1 MIRRN
6 DGHNVPTMS
15 RYLKTCFPRIPVD
28 WHMPMIVAAFS
39 AAQKASAMHGD
50 TLLKDDDE
58 RKEWARRALARWGHG
73 LSAVEPRPCHVTPV
87 RSAVDSNEIA
97 TNLLV
102 THEMPVSLESEFAN
116 RDVKRAFAQNTPAV
130 ENTPEIAVSGCPST
144 LTVDISAIMNEWG
157 KVGEASSSYIH
168 KKTPSQTTEIPETI
182 SDREPLITET
192 VSENQTN
199 EHNTGALS
207 PMTFSDSI
215 QLEDADDALRRELNR
230 SLLDPL
236 SPLLTP
242 KSVKDTL
249 TAIPVLSPMSETG
262 TEVEPPV
269 KTVNR
274 EKPNTTKSSTQRDN
288 GIEESVIPGSSR
300 DYRLAE
306 IYQCT
311 RK

>member
-1 MIRRN
+1 MA
-6 DGHNVPTMS
+6 
-15 RYLKTCFPRIPVD
+15 K
-28 WHMPMIVAAFS
+28 
-39 AAQKASAMHGD
+39 
-50 TLLKDDDE
+50 LL
-58 RKEWARRALARWGHG
+58 LA
-73 LSAVEPRPCHVTPV
+73 T
-87 RSAVDSNEIA
+87 
-97 TNLLV
+97 
-102 THEMPVSLESEFAN
+102 
-116 RDVKRAFAQNTPAV
+116 
-130 ENTPEIAVSGCPST
+130 
-144 LTVDISAIMNEWG
+144 
-157 KVGEASSSYIH
+157 H